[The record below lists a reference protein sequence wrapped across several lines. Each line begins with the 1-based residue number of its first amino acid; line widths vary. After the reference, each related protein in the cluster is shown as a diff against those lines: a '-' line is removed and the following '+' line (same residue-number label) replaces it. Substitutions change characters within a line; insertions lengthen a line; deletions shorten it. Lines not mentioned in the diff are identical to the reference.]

1 MPKWNVAKPK
11 SGDQPPDDK
20 PRDRTSEL
28 LDRADRASGESRDR
42 GDAARPSRD
51 RDLREQEL
59 RKQLIAE
66 SDAHQ
71 EALRR
76 ELEAVERLRLSER
89 ELELKQVALAQA
101 DRTLAAERAR
111 AATALGELEQTL
123 RDESK
128 RLQDAAQQALR
139 DR

>member
-11 SGDQPPDDK
+11 GVDQAADEKPP
-20 PRDRTSEL
+20 DRTSEL
-28 LDRADRASGESRDR
+28 LERAATAAGDASSRDR
-42 GDAARPSRD
+42 GDATRSSRD
-51 RDLREQEL
+51 RDVREQDL

-101 DRTLAAERAR
+101 DRTL
-111 AATALGELEQTL
+111 
-123 RDESK
+123 
-128 RLQDAAQQALR
+128 
-139 DR
+139 